1 MQTFLKMFLSVI
13 IFSIFVACS
22 GEKKEKEE
30 KEEAKAK
37 SDHLYR
43 SQFDALEKAKNV
55 EKELQDTFSEKLKK
69 SEEQEK

>member
-22 GEKKEKEE
+22 DEKKE

-69 SEEQEK
+69 SEEQKK